1 MNKFLMQIA
10 VMMLVAKSINLVI
23 KNKTLK
29 LMIHKVIKIHQIV
42 IKTLKVYIKK
52 VQRQIKKMI
61 TKKVSSTIKT
71 RILPVPHH

>member
-1 MNKFLMQIA
+1 MNKFLMQIV

-29 LMIHKVIKIHQIV
+29 LVIHKVIKIHQIV

>member
-1 MNKFLMQIA
+1 MQIA

-29 LMIHKVIKIHQIV
+29 LVIHKVIKIHQIV